1 MRSVRRTAE
10 FDAKA
15 MRLFPP
21 VAGRDWSRYQ
31 QFLDTIVHPAG
42 TRLAG
47 SWDRYANDD
56 GDLALIVMR
65 DDEFADVII
74 FARVLNDE
82 IVLWN
87 FLSDD
92 ERRHNQGVMAG
103 DQRAA
108 HG

>member
-1 MRSVRRTAE
+1 
-10 FDAKA
+10 

-42 TRLAG
+42 TRLAD
-47 SWDRYANDD
+47 SWERYANDD
-56 GDLALIVMR
+56 GDLGLIVMR
-65 DDEFADVII
+65 DDEFANVII
-74 FARVLNDE
+74 FARVLDDE

-87 FLSDD
+87 FLSDE
-92 ERRHNQGVMAG
+92 ERRHDRRVMVG

-108 HG
+108 QD